1 MVKGVVRTRVGYAG
15 GTKKDPTY
23 HSLGGHAET
32 IQIDFDP
39 SVISYDELLGMF
51 WKMHSPRMRVPSAQ
65 YRSIVFYHNDNQ
77 RQAAERLKAD
87 EGARMKA
94 AIFTEVVPFTEFYRA
109 EDYHQ
114 KYYLRD
120 VRELAAEYLAIYPD
134 IADFVGSTAT
144 ARVNGYASHYGT
156 KEQLEKELNSLG
168 LSEES
173 QRRLLKIVG
182 S

>member
-1 MVKGVVRTRVGYAG
+1 MRTRVGYAG
-15 GTKKDPTY
+15 GTTKDPTY

-39 SVISYDELLGMF
+39 SVISYDELLRMF
-51 WKMHSPRMRVPSAQ
+51 WKMHSPQMRAPSTQ
-65 YRSIVFYHNDNQ
+65 YRSVVFYHNDNQ

-87 EGARMKA
+87 EEDRIKG

-114 KYYLRD
+114 KYYLRG

-134 IADFVGSTAT
+134 ITDFVGSTAT
-144 ARVNGYASHYGT
+144 ARVNGYAGHYGT
-156 KEQLEKELNSLG
+156 KERLERELNSLG
-168 LSEES
+168 LSEEGQS
-173 QRRLLKIVG
+173 RLLKIVG
-182 S
+182 P

>member
-51 WKMHSPRMRVPSAQ
+51 WKMHSPRMRAPSAQ